1 MHLRARLGTASLIM
15 PDGLRRVLLHIPHWD
30 DAWQNYYVLSQ
41 PARVPKGAIVEY
53 IASYDNSPANPL
65 NPDPKSPVAWGQQ
78 VWEEMHSTY
87 MTWTAINDA
96 NMNDNEPIQL
106 PANKAFTTGTTARR

>member
-1 MHLRARLGTASLIM
+1 
-15 PDGLRRVLLHIPHWD
+15 
-30 DAWQNYYVLSQ
+30 VLSQ

-87 MTWTAINDA
+87 MTWTAINEKNA
-96 NMNDNEPIQL
+96 SDNEPIQL
-106 PANKAFTTGTTARR
+106 PANKAFTTGATARR